1 MLYFNKFLPHL
12 WSHLFQILSVQ
23 KSEFLSRAVGVTESQ
38 TSMKCQETGSCWTSS
53 SNLPHYKCI
62 VSHRPPKIWAF
73 VPEFQPWMMLN
84 YPFLPLFC
92 KMGWT
97 QSLLF
102 FCWVSRSARSSPLDA
117 EFSSFFYFLFSRMS
131 WQESFQT
138 FCWTRVAVITN
149 LPCCHVM
156 SQCEKTANVVSRCM
170 DTVFCVTFYISNVF
184 EHTTTLNSN
193 VRPFFFHIH
202 LALAVCQLMYIY
214 PAF

>member
-1 MLYFNKFLPHL
+1 MSICARVSALNDVELP
-12 WSHLFQILSVQ
+12 I
-23 KSEFLSRAVGVTESQ
+23 
-38 TSMKCQETGSCWTSS
+38 SS
-53 SNLPHYKCI
+53 SILYNGMNTK
-62 VSHRPPKIWAF
+62 
-73 VPEFQPWMMLN
+73 
-84 YPFLPLFC
+84 
-92 KMGWT
+92 
-97 QSLLF
+97 
-102 FCWVSRSARSSPLDA
+102 SPLLLLSEQECKIVA
-117 EFSSFFYFLFSRMS
+117 TWCWIQLFFYFLFSRMS

>member
-117 EFSSFFYFLFSRMS
+117 EFSSFFIFYFQEWAGRSLF
-131 WQESFQT
+131 
-138 FCWTRVAVITN
+138 
-149 LPCCHVM
+149 
-156 SQCEKTANVVSRCM
+156 
-170 DTVFCVTFYISNVF
+170 
-184 EHTTTLNSN
+184 
-193 VRPFFFHIH
+193 RPFVEHVLQLSQICLAAMSCPNVKRQQMLYHVAWTLCFVSHFTYLTYLNTPPPWTLMWGLFFFIFTS
-202 LALAVCQLMYIY
+202 L
-214 PAF
+214 